1 MLREYSMSLIDLII
15 VPSTEEIKPTD
26 DEKENKTAGSHH
38 QKHTSIFTHVQVIT
52 LGQSKLTTHP
62 LFNENYSIIFIHSR
76 RHKHKITR
84 PHSSSF
90 NVQFSQSA
98 PCD

>member
-38 QKHTSIFTHVQVIT
+38 KKHTSIFTHVQVISYFRT
-52 LGQSKLTTHP
+52 IQINHP
-62 LFNENYSIIFIHSR
+62 PS
-76 RHKHKITR
+76 
-84 PHSSSF
+84 
-90 NVQFSQSA
+90 V
-98 PCD
+98 